1 MSGGST
7 LQCEQDIQKLENYL
21 PLLENF
27 IHQVNMVSDSSRM
40 LQWTSELRISWS
52 SALTSSSFFS
62 FLGQKFFQ
70 IDSLLFELSM
80 MLFLNVALLREWA
93 FELLSKGEPP
103 IRQYLAMDTGSRLTW
118 VIGDSLRREF
128 NYSSHRSS
136 TSGYIKCHSDT
147 CKTIMKT
154 FCNSNDKC
162 MHYTSYAD
170 GNHGIQTYIAYDRFV
185 FENDVL
191 DKVIMDIYYKGK
203 GRLFHEDNFYGIFG
217 LSPPYPS
224 FVHRLGD
231 LGAKKFTY
239 YINGKVTDTFHP
251 YARLILGDADIQNG
265 LTTPLHIDGA
275 QYHLGMECIILGEQC
290 LAIDRKIFAK
300 KAHGG
305 GTGVIIDT
313 GSIFTY
319 VAKEAYDG
327 LDLAQYMD
335 QLYKI

>member
-1 MSGGST
+1 
-7 LQCEQDIQKLENYL
+7 
-21 PLLENF
+21 
-27 IHQVNMVSDSSRM
+27 
-40 LQWTSELRISWS
+40 
-52 SALTSSSFFS
+52 
-62 FLGQKFFQ
+62 
-70 IDSLLFELSM
+70 
-80 MLFLNVALLREWA
+80 
-93 FELLSKGEPP
+93 
-103 IRQYLAMDTGSRLTW
+103 MDTGSRLTW

-147 CKTIMKT
+147 CKKIMKT

-170 GNHGIQTYIAYDRFV
+170 GNHGLQTCIAYDRFV

-191 DKVIMDIYYKGK
+191 DKVIMDIYYKGR

-275 QYHLGMECIILGEQC
+275 QYHLDMECIILGEQC

-327 LDLAQYMD
+327 DYIIGYDLENLRLSMT
-335 QLYKI
+335 LYKF